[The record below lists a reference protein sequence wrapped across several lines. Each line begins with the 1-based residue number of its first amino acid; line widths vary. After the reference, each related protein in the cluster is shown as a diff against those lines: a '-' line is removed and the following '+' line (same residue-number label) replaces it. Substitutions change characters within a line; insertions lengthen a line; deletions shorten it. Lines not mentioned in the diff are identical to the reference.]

1 MNTLLAI
8 GLGGFLGA
16 AGRYLLAGGIHRLL
30 KTSWYPV
37 GTLGVNVLGCLLIGF
52 LSGLVENREL
62 FTPPARLFLLVGLL
76 GGFTTFSTFSYETF
90 GLLREGQFL
99 AAGAN
104 IFLQV
109 TLGLAAVFGGYF
121 LSRLLKY

>member
-1 MNTLLAI
+1 MNNLLAI

-16 AGRYLLAGGIHRLL
+16 AGRYLLAGGIHRLM

-52 LSGLVENREL
+52 LSGLAEQREI
-62 FTPPARLFLLVGLL
+62 FSPAARLFLLVGFL
-76 GGFTTFSTFSYETF
+76 GGFTTFSTFGYETF

-104 IFLQV
+104 VFLQV
-109 TLGLAAVFGGYF
+109 ILGLAAVFGGYL
-121 LSRLLKY
+121 LSRLLQ